1 VVVRRDRSVH
11 YQRVDVVDTVQALE
25 AWRSKVA
32 GTLGFVP
39 TMGALHEGHLSLVRR
54 AAAECEQVAVSIF
67 INPTQFGPGEDLD
80 RYPRN
85 LSRDL
90 ALLEAESAAL
100 VFTPTA
106 ALVYPVGFSTWVSVE
121 GLSERWEGVSRPG
134 HFRGVATVVLKL
146 LDLVRPQRAYFGEK
160 DYQQLRVVERMVRDL
175 NVPTTIVPCPTV
187 REPDGLAMS
196 SRNVNLAPDA
206 RHAAAVLWRALR
218 LAHAACAKGERDA
231 NALSMIV
238 EKTVAGQPQ
247 ARLDYV
253 AVADPLT
260 LEPLIVVDDRGA
272 VCCLAAWVGGVRLI
286 DNLVLRA
293 PAETPPRS

>member
-1 VVVRRDRSVH
+1 M
-11 YQRVDVVDTVQALE
+11 DVVDTLQALE
-25 AWRSKVA
+25 AWRSKVT

-54 AAAECEQVAVSIF
+54 AGAECDQVAVSIF

-85 LSRDL
+85 VSADL
-90 ALLEAESAAL
+90 ALLHREGTAL

-106 ALVYPVGFSTWVSVE
+106 ALVYPPGFSTWVSVE
-121 GLSERWEGVSRPG
+121 GLTERWEGASRPG

-160 DYQQLRVVERMVRDL
+160 DYQQFRVVERMVRDL
-175 NVPTTIVPCPTV
+175 NVPTTIVSCPTV

-196 SRNVNLAPDA
+196 SRNVNLAPDD
-206 RHAAAVLWRALR
+206 RRAATVLSRALR
-218 LAHAACAKGERDA
+218 VAQAECATGERDA
-231 NALSMIV
+231 EALRMLV
-238 EKTVAGQPQ
+238 EKTIAGEPL
-247 ARLDYV
+247 ARVDYV

-260 LEPLIVVDDRGA
+260 LEPLTVVDDRGA
-272 VCCLAAWVGGVRLI
+272 VCCVAAWVGGIRLI
-286 DNLVLRA
+286 DNLLLTA
-293 PAETPPRS
+293 PTDARPRS

>member
-121 GLSERWEGVSRPG
+121 GLSERWEGASRPG

-196 SRNVNLAPDA
+196 SRNAYLNPDERQRALAVHRSFNRVANEFRAGERNAA
-206 RHAAAVLWRALR
+206 RLIAAA
-218 LAHAACAKGERDA
+218 AKVFAPE
-231 NALSMIV
+231 
-238 EKTVAGQPQ
+238 PQ
-247 ARLDYV
+247 IRLDYFEIV
-253 AVADPLT
+253 DPDTLDPVDQIERPALAAVA
-260 LEPLIVVDDRGA
+260 A
-272 VCCLAAWVGGVRLI
+272 YVGSTRLI
-286 DNLVLRA
+286 DNRILK
-293 PAETPPRS
+293 